1 MHDIVDLIKN
11 IETLTVNDSAFKV
24 LKDFER
30 VLDELDIYVFKNW
43 EDGELLAGPNVNR
56 YHVECKFMWPYED
69 MPDPVG
75 GERLL
80 DYGCKVSYTKENILV
95 PRKVRKPDD
104 FRPGTKKGKIDA
116 HPIWVVSISMPKKL
130 MQDIYQ
136 GFERDENDR
145 MADHMQTSTES
156 MDVGG
161 AAQEN
166 PTMDAAGVTPPAP
179 APAGGDM
186 GMGDANA
193 APAV

>member
-30 VLDELDIYVFKNW
+30 VIDELDIYVYKNW
-43 EDGELLAGPNVNR
+43 EEGELLAGPEINR
-56 YHVECKFMWPYED
+56 YHVECKFMWPYEE
-69 MPDPVG
+69 MPDPAG
-75 GERLL
+75 AERLL
-80 DYGCKVSYTKENILV
+80 DYGCKVTYTKENILV

-116 HPIWVVSISMPKKL
+116 HPIWVVSINMPKKL

-136 GFERDENDR
+136 GYERQENDR
-145 MADHMQTSTES
+145 MAEHMSLHSPDMAPGAAAQEAPQMDQTAMT
-156 MDVGG
+156 DVGG
-161 AAQEN
+161 TGE
-166 PTMDAAGVTPPAP
+166 AP
-179 APAGGDM
+179 
-186 GMGDANA
+186 NA